1 MSKSYQS
8 FFVMLIYLFTLSR
21 ISAQEIDNAK
31 ELLLSK
37 QLHQSQSWSVDLPQS
52 YQIYQKGEAIFV
64 DIRSKELYEK
74 GHVPNSLNIHL
85 PSLPQTILENPEVLP
100 KGQPIYVICCAQDRN
115 ALWAVL
121 PLRMAG
127 YEAYNVTGGGVDAWD
142 YLKLPIEKGAGKA
155 PEPKW
160 QIELTAKEKEALLG
174 INPSYHMMKAGRSY
188 VYDREGI
195 EKLFEDGREG
205 FVVELVEAKKDKAT
219 SKYTKETSTLPDLP
233 NANWLRDFPEDA
245 TIFLISENDKEL
257 VLGVVALRML
267 DYDAVML
274 VKNR

>member
-1 MSKSYQS
+1 MKKNYRI
-8 FFVMLIYLFTLSR
+8 FVVMLLCLFTLSS
-21 ISAQEIDNAK
+21 ISAQEIDDAK

-37 QLHQSQSWSVDLPQS
+37 QLDQSSSWSVDLLQA
-52 YQIYQKGEAIFV
+52 YQLYQKGETIFV

-85 PSLPQTILENPEVLP
+85 PSLPQTILENPGVLP
-100 KGQPIYVICCAQDRN
+100 KDQPIYVICCAQDRN
-115 ALWAVL
+115 ALWAAL

-127 YEAYNVTGGGVDAWD
+127 YEAYNVTGGGVDAWE

-160 QIELTAKEKEALLG
+160 QTELTAKEKEALLG

-205 FVVELVEAKKDKAT
+205 FVMELIQTKKDKAT

-233 NANWLRDFPEDA
+233 NSKWLKDFPKDA
-245 TIFLISENDKEL
+245 TIFLIGKNDKEL

-267 DYDAVML
+267 GYDAVML
-274 VKNR
+274 VEK

>member
-1 MSKSYQS
+1 MKKNYRILV
-8 FFVMLIYLFTLSR
+8 VMLLCLFTLSS
-21 ISAQEIDNAK
+21 ISAQEIDDAK
-31 ELLLSK
+31 ELLLSEK
-37 QLHQSQSWSVDLPQS
+37 LNQSQSWSVDLTQA
-52 YQIYQKGEAIFV
+52 YQVHQKGGAIFV

-85 PSLPQTILENPEVLP
+85 PSLPQTILENPGVLP

-160 QIELTAKEKEALLG
+160 HTELTAKEKEALLG

-195 EKLFEDGREG
+195 EKLLEDGREG
-205 FVVELVEAKKDKAT
+205 FVVELIQTKKDKAT
-219 SKYTKETSTLPDLP
+219 SKYTKETSTLSDLP
-233 NANWLRDFPEDA
+233 NTKWLKDFPEDS
-245 TIFLISENDKEL
+245 TIFLIGENDKEL
-257 VLGVVALRML
+257 VLGVVTLRML
-267 DYDAVML
+267 GYDAVML
-274 VKNR
+274 VEK